1 LIRDERC
8 ADVNACVLALI
19 AQFAGLTA
27 YVIDRAD
34 LVTEVLEVKHYYH
47 QGVLART
54 GIEK

>member
-1 LIRDERC
+1 M
-8 ADVNACVLALI
+8 NACVLALI